1 MKIEP
6 FSTKNYGID
15 FSLLLLRITFGGL
28 LFFDHGI
35 GKIHKLS
42 EDPVKFMDFLGLGPE
57 ASLYLVVF
65 AEVACALF
73 VAFGLFTRLGWI
85 PLIINF
91 IVVLFVAQS
100 GAPFKE
106 IELPLMFLLSFIILF
121 ITGPGKY
128 SIDSVLEKNRLP

>member
-35 GKIHKLS
+35 GKIQKLS

-73 VAFGLFTRLGWI
+73 VAFGLFTRLACI

-91 IVVLFVAQS
+91 IVVVFVAQS